1 MFQLDDKFLAD
12 IGLDSMPEDQKKPFI
27 QHIYNEL
34 ELRVGT
40 RLSEGMSEAQLYYRV
55 RPSVYAFVKLCTRL
69 LEHTEHVP
77 LTPQERETILLYT
90 RKLVERFL

>member
-1 MFQLDDKFLAD
+1 MGD
-12 IGLDSMPEDQKKPFI
+12 
-27 QHIYNEL
+27 
-34 ELRVGT
+34 
-40 RLSEGMSEAQLYYRV
+40 GMSEAQLYYRV